1 MVLGSVVRESGGF
14 RWRRWYAVPVVMA
27 ALVADYGSPA
37 EMWTAYIP
45 LAFMAVLLTFRERA
59 AALAVLFLSSWILLP
74 SAAVV
79 TSSFESSRGA
89 RVLYGVQFN
98 VPGVDMRD
106 YAQCYEREF
115 TLAPLVDE
123 GGDNAAERTVIQA
136 VRSFASLHN
145 QLAIWHVHGSAAC
158 ERRNGS
164 VIDLLDVDGLRL

>member
-74 SAAVV
+74 AAAGI
-79 TSSFESSRGA
+79 TSTFDVARGVRKVYAVEFEVPGLRAGEYAECYAAEFPLTPLIEDGHSGA
-89 RVLYGVQFN
+89 TLGDRVLVRTAGS
-98 VPGVDMRD
+98 
-106 YAQCYEREF
+106 YAAMY
-115 TLAPLVDE
+115 
-123 GGDNAAERTVIQA
+123 
-136 VRSFASLHN
+136 N
-145 QLAIWHVHGSAAC
+145 QLAIWHHGHGEACNHASSLVHY
-158 ERRNGS
+158 
-164 VIDLLDVDGLRL
+164 